1 MDSSKHKMIK
11 LHDIFMVLLIFS
23 ERIKKGFKN
32 LENKRKTLVF
42 NYEFQ
47 SKLIE
52 RNKTCSATAKEEQKK
67 LLSEF
72 LKDCDRLQAEY
83 DKWLPI
89 VKRLNIEAARN

>member
-1 MDSSKHKMIK
+1 MDSSKQKMIN
-11 LHDIFMVLLIFS
+11 

-52 RNKTCSATAKEEQKK
+52 KNKTFFATVKEEQKK

-72 LKDCDRLQAEY
+72 RNDCDRL
-83 DKWLPI
+83 
-89 VKRLNIEAARN
+89 

>member
-1 MDSSKHKMIK
+1 
-11 LHDIFMVLLIFS
+11 MVLLIFS
-23 ERIKKGFKN
+23 EWIKKGFKN

-52 RNKTCSATAKEEQKK
+52 RNKTCFATAEEEQKK

-72 LKDCDRLQAEY
+72 RNDCARLQAEVNFHFSKY
-83 DKWLPI
+83 SFMKIFKLIDY
-89 VKRLNIEAARN
+89 

>member
-1 MDSSKHKMIK
+1 MDSSKQKMIN
-11 LHDIFMVLLIFS
+11 

-42 NYEFQ
+42 NYEFK

-52 RNKTCSATAKEEQKK
+52 RNKTCSATVEEEQKK

-72 LKDCDRLQAEY
+72 RNDCDRLQAE
-83 DKWLPI
+83 
-89 VKRLNIEAARN
+89 

>member
-1 MDSSKHKMIK
+1 MDSSKQKIIM
-11 LHDIFMVLLIFS
+11 LQDIFMVLLIFS

-52 RNKTCSATAKEEQKK
+52 RNKTCFATAEEEQKK

-72 LKDCDRLQAEY
+72 RNDCDRLQAE
-83 DKWLPI
+83 WLPI
-89 VKRLNIEAARN
+89 VERLNTEAAKN